1 MSFSTIKNLF
11 LVGLMGMTLSGC
23 SSLFDG
29 IWDVD
34 KYAYNE
40 PNDPRLVDKE
50 YQSGSELALRSKG
63 DDGSDS
69 TGAMGAG
76 NGDGDA
82 GAMSAI
88 EAEKAQLLAS
98 IRGKVIH
105 FDFDRSVIPPHEYQ
119 IIKNNARY
127 MALEPNARVT
137 IEGNCDERGT
147 REYNLALGERRAGAV
162 KDALI
167 DEGVDAN
174 RITLI
179 SFGEDKPVNDAHN
192 EAAWAENRRA
202 EFVY

>member
-1 MSFSTIKNLF
+1 MSLNTIKNLL
-11 LVGLMGMTLSGC
+11 LVGLMGITLSGC

-34 KYAYNE
+34 KYAYND

-50 YQSGSELALRSKG
+50 YQDGSELALRSK
-63 DDGSDS
+63 DGSD

-76 NGDGDA
+76 SGAGDDA
-82 GAMSAI
+82 GAMSAV
-88 EAEKAQLLAS
+88 EAEKAKLLAE

-105 FDFDRSVIPPHEYQ
+105 FDFDRSVIYPEEYY
-119 IIKNNARY
+119 IVKNNARY
-127 MALEPNARVT
+127 MALEPGAKVT

-147 REYNLALGERRAGAV
+147 REYNLALGERRALAV
-162 KDALI
+162 KDALVK
-167 DEGVDAN
+167 EGVAPE